1 VYNVIPNMHKALIKG
16 ALLELFAGIMV
27 FAMDVMACG
36 LSLLAELMAD
46 QVDEMI
52 MRVMFR

>member
-1 VYNVIPNMHKALIKG
+1 MYNVIANMHKALIKG